1 MGTSTRRAAAA
12 LGLVAAL
19 AVGCYDEPDPG
30 RGEYDVVVDTR
41 DEQAWAQYLENLRYA
56 RDYAPRCR
64 RDDPSRPGV
73 LVTGFGR
80 FGHHRDNATGQMVAG
95 WLDELDY
102 PWTEPPSAGEV
113 DRVAPQVAV
122 AQGVTYLE
130 GVGEVDVCAMV
141 LPVFWD
147 LAAILVLRE
156 VEAFGPDMTLMNGI
170 AGPAQPLW
178 IEMGGINR
186 TARLDDGSGQLRPW
200 EDGGPVVEGGPEAC
214 PNRASWQVVRD
225 AARAAIDAEA
235 TTPSGDERFEPAR
248 VFGEVVPDAL
258 LAAYPRP
265 SNTYLCNN
273 TTYAVNYAFDRPDET
288 FRLLEASH
296 PREGHDAG
304 VEVHLDGD
312 FAGRPRLF
320 VHWPSELHG
329 EHLASG
335 LRVMRAMVAAQL
347 ATDEPVVRGDNDL
360 AELDA
365 QGLGPTY

>member
-1 MGTSTRRAAAA
+1 MLRRVARGFAS
-12 LGLVAAL
+12 LGVVVTLGA
-19 AVGCYDEPDPG
+19 GCHHEADTG
-30 RGEYDVVVDTR
+30 RDEYDVVVDTR
-41 DEQAWAQYLENLRYA
+41 DEQAWAQYLENLTFAQGYEA
-56 RDYAPRCR
+56 RCR
-64 RDDPSRPGV
+64 RKDTSRPGV
-73 LVTGFGR
+73 VVTGFGR
-80 FGHHRDNATGQMVAG
+80 FGRHRDNATGQMVAG

-102 PWTEPPSAGEV
+102 PWTEPPAPGEV

-156 VEAFGPDMTLMNGI
+156 VEAFQPDVTLMNGI
-170 AGPAQPLW
+170 AGVAQPLW

-186 TARLDDGSGQLRPW
+186 TAGLDDGSGQLRPW
-200 EDGGPVVEGGPEAC
+200 ESGGPIIADGPEAC

-225 AARAAIDAEA
+225 AARAVIADEA
-235 TTPSGDERFEPAR
+235 AVASGDERFDTER
-248 VFGEVVPDAL
+248 RLDDVLPDAL
-258 LAAYPRP
+258 LAAFPRP

-273 TTYAVNYAFDRPDET
+273 TTYAVNYAFDRPDEV

-296 PREGHDAG
+296 PREGYDAG
-304 VEVHLDGD
+304 VEVQLPGD
-312 FAGRPRLF
+312 FAARPRFF

-335 LRVMRAMVAAQL
+335 LRIMRAMVAAQL
-347 ATDEPVVRGDNDL
+347 ATDEPVEQGDNAW
-360 AELDA
+360 AELDT
-365 QGLGPTY
+365 QGVGPTY